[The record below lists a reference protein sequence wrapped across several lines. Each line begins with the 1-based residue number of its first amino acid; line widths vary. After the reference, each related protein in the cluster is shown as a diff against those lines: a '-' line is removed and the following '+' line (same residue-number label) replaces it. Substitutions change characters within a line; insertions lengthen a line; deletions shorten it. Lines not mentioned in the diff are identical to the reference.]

1 MNRFLLIALL
11 LVATSTN
18 LFAQRGFYDAPYKR
32 YEADAGVLTN
42 GAFVMPKSYA
52 QPDLQSEASN
62 QVCVDMTKL
71 NASVEWTMI
80 EAADGLVIRFCI
92 PKGETDVLGVYV
104 DGVRITGI
112 TITSTWSWESLW
124 NNGN

>member
-1 MNRFLLIALL
+1 MNKTWLRLSIINLLCVCNIMN
-11 LVATSTN
+11 S
-18 LFAQRGFYDAPYKR
+18 FAQRGYYDAPYKR
-32 YEADAGVLTN
+32 YEADSGTLSN

-62 QVCVDMTKL
+62 QVCVDMTAT

-92 PKGETDVLGVYV
+92 PKVETDVVGVYV
-104 DGVRITGI
+104 DNVRITGI
-112 TITSTWSWESLW
+112 TL
-124 NNGN
+124 